1 VARAAG
7 ALYDVTRRVA
17 LLSPYALSV
26 FGGVQ
31 EQVLAMSRELTRRG
45 DEVLVVSPDAS
56 DRSSYDTPATVR
68 HVGRLLSF
76 PANGSRAPL
85 TLSPLAA
92 RRTRALLRRFR
103 PDVVHVHE
111 PFAPLLAWSTLLGH
125 EHATVGTF
133 HRSGN
138 GPALRLTGPLLRRL
152 AKGLDVATAVSEPAA
167 DTIDTAAGV
176 EATVLFNG
184 LEMERFVRYPRE
196 RTDDTV
202 LLVVGRL
209 EARKGQRHAIE
220 AVRSHNRRGAD
231 QWRLVVLGDGPDRAR
246 LETLAGHDG
255 SVRFVGALDDE
266 HKRAW
271 MRRANVL
278 LAPSTGGESFGLILL
293 EAMAS
298 ELAVVASDISGY
310 REAADDHATLFSPGD
325 DVSLE
330 EAITRALTNETDDS
344 IELARLHAERWSM
357 SHLVDAYELL
367 YDTARQRFETA
378 L

>member
-1 VARAAG
+1 M
-7 ALYDVTRRVA
+7 TRRIA

-56 DRSSYDTPATVR
+56 DLTTYDTVATVR
-68 HVGRLLSF
+68 HVGRLWSL

-92 RRTRALLRRFR
+92 RRTRALLRRYR
-103 PDVVHVHE
+103 PDVVHEHE
-111 PFAPLLAWSTLLGH
+111 PFAPLLAWSTLRAH
-125 EHATVGTF
+125 EFATVGTF
-133 HRSGN
+133 HRSGD
-138 GPALRLTGPLLRRL
+138 GPALRLTGPLLRQL
-152 AKGLDVATAVSEPAA
+152 ARGLDAAAAVSEPAA
-167 DTIDTAAGV
+167 QTIRIAAGV
-176 EATVLFNG
+176 QTTVLFNG

-196 RTDDTV
+196 RSSEIT

-209 EARKGQRHAIE
+209 EVRKGQRHAIT
-220 AVRSHNRRGAD
+220 AVREHNARGGD
-231 QWRLVVLGDGPDRAR
+231 QWQLVVLGDGPERAR
-246 LETLAGHDG
+246 LEALAGHDE
-255 SVRFVGALDDE
+255 RIHFVGALDDE

-293 EAMAS
+293 EGMAS

-310 REAADDHATLFSPGD
+310 REAAGDHAVLARPGD
-325 DVSLE
+325 DESLE
-330 EAITRALTNETDDS
+330 NAITRALTNETTSS
-344 IELARLHAERWSM
+344 IEAARLHAERWSM
-357 SHLVDAYELL
+357 SHLMDAYETL
-367 YDTARQRFETA
+367 YDMARQRFQTA